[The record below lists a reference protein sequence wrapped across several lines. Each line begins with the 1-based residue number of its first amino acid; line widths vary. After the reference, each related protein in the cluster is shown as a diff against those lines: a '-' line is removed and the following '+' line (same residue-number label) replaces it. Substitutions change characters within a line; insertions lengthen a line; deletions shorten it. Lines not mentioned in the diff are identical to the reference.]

1 MNIADYIVKAAKDE
15 CHHFL
20 SEQNGVLAV
29 VIASVDGFDLASSI
43 TGTLDASRI
52 AAMSSSIAAIGS
64 VVTQEVHIGAS
75 KSVTVN
81 TENGFVYITYLEL
94 AGVSQVL
101 NVIADKSAV
110 LAQVIY
116 RCNEIGKRLKNI

>member
-15 CHHFL
+15 CNNLL

-29 VIASVDGFDLASSI
+29 VIASVDGFDLASS
-43 TGTLDASRI
+43 GSLDPSRI

-75 KSVTVN
+75 KSITVN

-94 AGVSQVL
+94 AGISYVL
-101 NVIADKSAV
+101 NVVADKSAV

-116 RCNEIGKRLKNI
+116 RSSEIGKRLKNI

>member
-15 CHHFL
+15 CSNLL

-29 VIASVDGFDLASSI
+29 VIASVDGFDLASS
-43 TGTLDASRI
+43 GSLDPSRI

-75 KSVTVN
+75 KSITVN

-94 AGVSQVL
+94 AGISYVL
-101 NVIADKSAV
+101 NVVADKSAV

-116 RCNEIGKRLKNI
+116 RSSEIGKRLKSI

>member
-15 CHHFL
+15 CNHL
-20 SEQNGVLAV
+20 LTEQSGVLAV
-29 VIASVDGFDLASSI
+29 VIASIDGFDLASSV

-52 AAMSSSIAAIGS
+52 AAMASSIAAIGS

-81 TENGFVYITYLEL
+81 TEEGFVYITYLDL
-94 AGVSQVL
+94 AGNSYIL

-116 RCNEIGKRLKNI
+116 RSTEVAKRLKNI

>member
-1 MNIADYIVKAAKDE
+1 MNIADYIVSAAKDE
-15 CHHFL
+15 CTNL
-20 SEQNGVLAV
+20 LNEQNGVLAV
-29 VIASVDGFDLASSI
+29 VIASIDGFDLTSAVS
-43 TGTLDASRI
+43 GTLDASRI
-52 AAMSSSIAAIGS
+52 AAMASSIAAIGS

-81 TENGFVYITYLEL
+81 TENGFVYITYVEL
-94 AGVSQVL
+94 SGVSHIL

-116 RCNEIGKRLKNI
+116 RCSEIGKRLKSI

>member
-15 CHHFL
+15 CNNLL

-29 VIASVDGFDLASSI
+29 VIASVDGFDLASS
-43 TGTLDASRI
+43 GSLDPSRI

-75 KSVTVN
+75 KSITVN

-94 AGVSQVL
+94 AGISYVL
-101 NVIADKSAV
+101 NVVADKSAV

-116 RCNEIGKRLKNI
+116 RSSEIGKRLKSI

>member
-15 CHHFL
+15 CSNLL

-29 VIASVDGFDLASSI
+29 VIASVDGFDLVSS
-43 TGTLDASRI
+43 GSLDPSRI

-75 KSVTVN
+75 KSITVN

-94 AGVSQVL
+94 AGISHVL
-101 NVIADKSAV
+101 NVVADKSAV

-116 RCNEIGKRLKNI
+116 RSSEIGKRLKNI